1 MNNIRD
7 RILLK
12 TLTKE
17 GKSVSKKK
25 ITEKATTVWLEEELL
40 EKVRDYAYTERISV
54 KQTIHRALEE
64 FLKGK
69 ELLHRPAES

>member
-1 MNNIRD
+1 MS
-7 RILLK
+7 
-12 TLTKE
+12 E
-17 GKSVSKKK
+17 KK
-25 ITEKATTVWLEEELL
+25 ITAKATTVWLEEELL

-54 KQTIHRALEE
+54 KQTIHRALKE

>member
-1 MNNIRD
+1 MS
-7 RILLK
+7 
-12 TLTKE
+12 E
-17 GKSVSKKK
+17 KK
-25 ITEKATTVWLEEELL
+25 ITAKATTIWLEEELL

-69 ELLHRPAES
+69 ELLHRPKEM

>member
-1 MNNIRD
+1 MS
-7 RILLK
+7 
-12 TLTKE
+12 E
-17 GKSVSKKK
+17 KK
-25 ITEKATTVWLEEELL
+25 ITAKATTIWLEEELL

-54 KQTIHRALEE
+54 KATIHKALEE

>member
-1 MNNIRD
+1 MNNILD

-17 GKSVSKKK
+17 EKSVSEKK
-25 ITEKATTVWLEEELL
+25 ITAKATTIWLEEELL